1 MQIEARISKNDSAP
15 PSTRQARS
23 RFSTEQVIFAGAALV
38 LIIGIQLPV
47 THYLSPKS
55 GLGYAIGI
63 VGGTLILAQ
72 LLYAVRKRVRSLRWL
87 GSVPG
92 WFQTH
97 MMMGIIGPLCIL
109 IHCGFSLGATNSNIA
124 LFCMLTV
131 AGSGIFGRY
140 FYSKIHHGLY
150 GRKATLS
157 ELQERAAELRERS
170 TKLLMMPELANLVEN
185 EEQRLLAVA
194 EWHPAMLL
202 FAPATIAFRFAG
214 ASSRLRR
221 YVRAAIRVTAARHK
235 AVAKQSDRFER
246 VAFDYVARRMKIT
259 REVVEFRIYEK
270 LFSVWHVLHMPLFL
284 MLIAAGIVHV
294 ISVHVY

>member
-1 MQIEARISKNDSAP
+1 MQ
-15 PSTRQARS
+15 QARS
-23 RFSTEQVIFAGAALV
+23 RFSTEQLIFVGAGVV
-38 LIIGIQLPV
+38 LIIGSQLPV
-47 THYLSPKS
+47 AHYMSPKS

-63 VGGTLILAQ
+63 VGGVLILSQ
-72 LLYAVRKRVRSLRWL
+72 LLYAVRKRVRSLSFL
-87 GSVPG
+87 GSVPK

-97 MMMGIIGPLCIL
+97 MIVGVVGPVCIL
-109 IHCGFSLGATNSNIA
+109 LHCGFSLGATNSNIA
-124 LFCMLTV
+124 LFSMLTV
-131 AGSGIFGRY
+131 SGSGIFGRY

-150 GRKATLS
+150 GRKATLA
-157 ELQERAAELRERS
+157 ELQDRAQDLRERA
-170 TKLLMMPELANLVEN
+170 TKILMMPELVNLLED
-185 EEQRLLAVA
+185 EERRLLAVA
-194 EWHPAMLL
+194 DWGPARML
-202 FAPATIAFRFAG
+202 FAPAAIAYSYSSGR
-214 ASSRLRR
+214 SRLRR

-246 VAFDYVARRMKIT
+246 VAFDYVSRRMKIT

>member
-1 MQIEARISKNDSAP
+1 MQQE
-15 PSTRQARS
+15 RS
-23 RFSTEQVIFAGAALV
+23 RFSTEQIIFAGAALV

-47 THYLSPKS
+47 AHYLSPKS

-63 VGGTLILAQ
+63 VGGSLILMQ
-72 LLYAVRKRVRSLRWL
+72 LLYAVRKRVRSLSFL
-87 GSVPG
+87 GSVPR

-97 MMMGIIGPLCIL
+97 MIMGIVGPVCIL

-124 LFCMLTV
+124 LFSMLTV
-131 AGSGIFGRY
+131 SGSGIFGRY

-150 GRKATLS
+150 GRKATLA
-157 ELQERAAELRERS
+157 ELQERAQELRERA
-170 TKLLMMPELANLVEN
+170 TKILMMPELANLLED
-185 EEQRLLAVA
+185 EERRLLTVA
-194 EWHPAMLL
+194 DWGPARMI
-202 FAPATIAFRFAG
+202 FAPAAIAYTYSCGR
-214 ASSRLRR
+214 SRLRR

-246 VAFDYVARRMKIT
+246 VAFDYVSRRMKLT

>member
-1 MQIEARISKNDSAP
+1 MQ
-15 PSTRQARS
+15 QARS
-23 RFSTEQVIFAGAALV
+23 RFSSEQLIFSGATWV
-38 LIIGIQLPV
+38 LIVGIQLPV
-47 THYLSPKS
+47 AHYLSPKS

-63 VGGTLILAQ
+63 VGGVLILSQ
-72 LLYAVRKRVRSLRWL
+72 LLYAVRKRVPSLRNL
-87 GSVPG
+87 GSVHG

-97 MMMGIIGPLCIL
+97 MILGIVGPVCIL

-124 LFCMLTV
+124 LFSMLTV

-157 ELQERAAELRERS
+157 ELQDRADELRMRG
-170 TKLLMMPELANLVEN
+170 TKILMMPELANLVEN
-185 EEQRLLAVA
+185 EEKKLLAVGD
-194 EWHPAMLL
+194 WGPVGMMV
-202 FAPATIAFRFAG
+202 APAVIALRYSTG
-214 ASSRLRR
+214 RSRLKR
-221 YVRAAIRVTAARHK
+221 YVRAAIKVTARRHK

-246 VAFDYVARRMKIT
+246 VAFDYVSRRMKVT
-259 REVVEFRIYEK
+259 REVVEFRIYER

>member
-1 MQIEARISKNDSAP
+1 MQ
-15 PSTRQARS
+15 QARS
-23 RFSTEQVIFAGAALV
+23 RFSSEQVIFAGAALV
-38 LIIGIQLPV
+38 LIVGIQLPV
-47 THYLSPKS
+47 AHYLSPKS

-63 VGGTLILAQ
+63 VGGSLILAQ
-72 LLYAVRKRVRSLRWL
+72 LLYAVRKRVPSLRFM
-87 GSVPG
+87 GSVPR

-97 MMMGIIGPLCIL
+97 MMMGIVGPVCIL

-150 GRKATLS
+150 GRKASLA

-170 TKLLMMPELANLVEN
+170 TKLLMMPELANLLED
-185 EEQRLLAVA
+185 EERRLLAVA
-194 EWHPAMLL
+194 DWHPLGMMV
-202 FAPATIAFRFAG
+202 APAAIAMRF
-214 ASSRLRR
+214 SSGRTRLRR

-246 VAFDYVARRMKIT
+246 VAFDYVSRRMKVT
-259 REVVEFRIYEK
+259 REVVEFRIYER

>member
-1 MQIEARISKNDSAP
+1 MQ
-15 PSTRQARS
+15 QARS
-23 RFSTEQVIFAGAALV
+23 RFSTEQIIFVGAALV

-47 THYLSPKS
+47 AHYLSPKS

-97 MMMGIIGPLCIL
+97 MMMGIIGPVCIL

-124 LFCMLTV
+124 LFSMLTV

-150 GRKATLS
+150 GRKASLS
-157 ELQERAAELRERS
+157 ELQERASELQERS
-170 TKLLMMPELANLVEN
+170 TKLLMMPELAKLVED
-185 EEQRLLAVA
+185 EEQRLLEIAD
-194 EWHPAMLL
+194 WHPAMLV
-202 FAPATIAFRFAG
+202 FAPTTIALRYSG
-214 ASSRLRR
+214 SRSKLRR

-259 REVVEFRIYEK
+259 REVVEFKIYEK
-270 LFSVWHVLHMPLFL
+270 LFSVWHVLHMPFFL

>member
-1 MQIEARISKNDSAP
+1 MQQ
-15 PSTRQARS
+15 TRS
-23 RFSTEQVIFAGAALV
+23 RFSAEQIIFAGAALV

-47 THYLSPKS
+47 AHYLSPKS

-63 VGGTLILAQ
+63 VGGVLILMQ
-72 LLYAVRKRVRSLRWL
+72 LMYAVRKRVRALSFL
-87 GSVPG
+87 GSVPR

-97 MMMGIIGPLCIL
+97 MILGIVGPVCIL

-124 LFCMLTV
+124 LFSMLTV

-150 GRKATLS
+150 GRKATLA
-157 ELQERAAELRERS
+157 ELQERAQELRERS
-170 TKLLMMPELANLVEN
+170 TKLLMMPELANLLED
-185 EEQRLLAVA
+185 EEHRLLSVA
-194 EWHPAMLL
+194 DWHPAVLV
-202 FAPATIAFRFAG
+202 FAPAAIALRYSNG
-214 ASSRLRR
+214 HSRLRR

-235 AVAKQSDRFER
+235 AVARQSDRFER
-246 VAFDYVARRMKIT
+246 VAFDYVSRRMKVT

>member
-1 MQIEARISKNDSAP
+1 MQQD
-15 PSTRQARS
+15 RS
-23 RFSTEQVIFAGAALV
+23 RFSTEQIIFVGAALV

-47 THYLSPKS
+47 AHYLSPKS

-63 VGGTLILAQ
+63 VGGVLILSQ
-72 LLYAVRKRVRSLRWL
+72 LLYAVRKRVPSLRFM
-87 GSVPG
+87 GSVQG

-97 MMMGIIGPLCIL
+97 MILGIVGPMCIL

-124 LFCMLTV
+124 LFSMLTV
-131 AGSGIFGRY
+131 SGSGIFGRY

-150 GRKATLS
+150 GRKATLT
-157 ELQERAAELRERS
+157 ELQERAQDLRERA
-170 TKLLMMPELANLVEN
+170 TKILMMPELANLL
-185 EEQRLLAVA
+185 EEEERRLLAVGD
-194 EWHPAMLL
+194 WGPALMP
-202 FAPATIAFRFAG
+202 FAPMVIGFRYSSG
-214 ASSRLRR
+214 RSRLRR

-246 VAFDYVARRMKIT
+246 VAFDYVSRRMKVT
-259 REVVEFRIYEK
+259 REVVEFRIYER

>member
-1 MQIEARISKNDSAP
+1 MQ
-15 PSTRQARS
+15 QARS
-23 RFSTEQVIFAGAALV
+23 RFSTEQLIFVGAGVV
-38 LIIGIQLPV
+38 LIIGSQLPV
-47 THYLSPKS
+47 AHYMSPKS

-63 VGGTLILAQ
+63 VGGVLILSQ
-72 LLYAVRKRVRSLRWL
+72 LLYAVRKRVRSLSFL
-87 GSVPG
+87 GSVPK

-97 MMMGIIGPLCIL
+97 MIVGVVGPVCIL
-109 IHCGFSLGATNSNIA
+109 LHCGFSLGATNSNIA
-124 LFCMLTV
+124 LFSMLTV
-131 AGSGIFGRY
+131 SGSGIFGRY

-150 GRKATLS
+150 GRKATLA
-157 ELQERAAELRERS
+157 ELQDRAQDLRERA
-170 TKLLMMPELANLVEN
+170 TKILMMPELVNLLED
-185 EEQRLLAVA
+185 EERRLLAIA
-194 EWHPAMLL
+194 DWGPARML
-202 FAPATIAFRFAG
+202 FAPAAIAYSYSSGR
-214 ASSRLRR
+214 SRLRR

-246 VAFDYVARRMKIT
+246 VAFDYVSRRMKIT

>member
-1 MQIEARISKNDSAP
+1 MQ
-15 PSTRQARS
+15 QARS
-23 RFSTEQVIFAGAALV
+23 RFSTEQLIFVGAALV

-47 THYLSPKS
+47 AHYLSPKS
-55 GLGYAIGI
+55 GLGYIIGI
-63 VGGTLILAQ
+63 VGGVLILTQ
-72 LLYAVRKRVRSLRWL
+72 LLYAVRKRVRSLSFL
-87 GSVPG
+87 GSVPK

-97 MMMGIIGPLCIL
+97 MIVGIVGPVCIL
-109 IHCGFSLGATNSNIA
+109 LHCGFSLGATNSNIA
-124 LFCMLTV
+124 LFSMLTV
-131 AGSGIFGRY
+131 SGSGIFGRY

-150 GRKATLS
+150 GRKATLT
-157 ELQERAAELRERS
+157 ELQERAQELRERA
-170 TKLLMMPELANLVEN
+170 TKILMMPELANLVED
-185 EEQRLLAVA
+185 EERRLLSIAD
-194 EWHPAMLL
+194 WGPARML
-202 FAPATIAFRFAG
+202 FAPAVIAYSYSSGR
-214 ASSRLRR
+214 SRLRR

-246 VAFDYVARRMKIT
+246 VAFDYVSRRMKVT

>member
-1 MQIEARISKNDSAP
+1 MQQD
-15 PSTRQARS
+15 RS
-23 RFSTEQVIFAGAALV
+23 RFSAEQIIFIGAALV
-38 LIIGIQLPV
+38 LIVGIQLPV
-47 THYLSPKS
+47 AHYLSPKS

-63 VGGTLILAQ
+63 VGGTLILSQ
-72 LLYAVRKRVRSLRWL
+72 LLYALRKRVRSLRSL
-87 GSVPG
+87 GTVHG

-97 MMMGIIGPLCIL
+97 MILGIVGPVCIL

-124 LFCMLTV
+124 LFSMLTV

-150 GRKATLS
+150 GRKATLA
-157 ELQERAAELRERS
+157 ELQERAQEVRERT
-170 TKLLMMPELANLVEN
+170 TKILMMPELTKLLED
-185 EEQRLLAVA
+185 EERRLLNVGG
-194 EWHPAMLL
+194 WGPAGAL
-202 FAPATIAFRFAG
+202 FAPMVIAYRYSNG
-214 ASSRLRR
+214 RSRLRR

-246 VAFDYVARRMKIT
+246 VAFDYVSRRMKVT
-259 REVVEFRIYEK
+259 REVVEFRIYER
-270 LFSVWHVLHMPLFL
+270 LFSLWHVLHMPLFL

>member
-1 MQIEARISKNDSAP
+1 MQ
-15 PSTRQARS
+15 QARS
-23 RFSTEQVIFAGAALV
+23 RFSTEQLIFVGAGLV
-38 LIIGIQLPV
+38 LIIGSLLPV
-47 THYLSPKS
+47 AHYMSPKS

-63 VGGTLILAQ
+63 VGGVLILSQ
-72 LLYAVRKRVRSLRWL
+72 LLYAVRKRVRSLSFL
-87 GSVPG
+87 GSVPK

-97 MMMGIIGPLCIL
+97 MILGIVGPVCIL
-109 IHCGFSLGATNSNIA
+109 LHCGFSLGATNSNIA
-124 LFCMLTV
+124 LFSMLTV
-131 AGSGIFGRY
+131 SGSGIFGRY

-150 GRKATLS
+150 GRKATLA
-157 ELQERAAELRERS
+157 ELQDRAQDLRERA
-170 TKLLMMPELANLVEN
+170 TKILMMPELVNLLED
-185 EEQRLLAVA
+185 EERRLLAVA
-194 EWHPAMLL
+194 DWGPARML
-202 FAPATIAFRFAG
+202 FAPGAIAYNYSSGR
-214 ASSRLRR
+214 SRLRR

-246 VAFDYVARRMKIT
+246 VAFDYVSRRMKVT

>member
-1 MQIEARISKNDSAP
+1 MQ
-15 PSTRQARS
+15 QARS
-23 RFSTEQVIFAGAALV
+23 RFSTEQLIFVGAGVV
-38 LIIGIQLPV
+38 LIIGSQLPV
-47 THYLSPKS
+47 AHYMSPKS

-63 VGGTLILAQ
+63 VGGVLILSQ
-72 LLYAVRKRVRSLRWL
+72 LLYAVRKRVRSLSFL
-87 GSVPG
+87 GSVPK

-97 MMMGIIGPLCIL
+97 MILGVVGPVCIL
-109 IHCGFSLGATNSNIA
+109 LHCGFSLGATNSNIA
-124 LFCMLTV
+124 LFSMLTV
-131 AGSGIFGRY
+131 SGSGIFGRY

-150 GRKATLS
+150 GRKATLA
-157 ELQERAAELRERS
+157 ELQDRAQDLRERA
-170 TKLLMMPELANLVEN
+170 TKILMMPELVNLLED
-185 EEQRLLAVA
+185 EERRLLAVA
-194 EWHPAMLL
+194 DWGPARML
-202 FAPATIAFRFAG
+202 FAPAAIAYSYSSGR
-214 ASSRLRR
+214 SRLRR

-246 VAFDYVARRMKIT
+246 VAFDYVSRRMKIT

>member
-1 MQIEARISKNDSAP
+1 MQ
-15 PSTRQARS
+15 QVRS
-23 RFSTEQVIFAGAALV
+23 RISTEQVIFVGAALV

-47 THYLSPKS
+47 AHYLSPKS

-72 LLYAVRKRVRSLRWL
+72 LLYAVRKRVPSLRFL
-87 GSVPG
+87 GSVPR

-97 MMMGIIGPLCIL
+97 MMLGIVGPVCIL

-124 LFCMLTV
+124 LFSMLTV

-170 TKLLMMPELANLVEN
+170 TKLLMMPELANLLED
-185 EEQRLLAVA
+185 EESRLLAVA
-194 EWHPAMLL
+194 DWHPVGMML
-202 FAPATIAFRFAG
+202 APAAIAMRYSSG
-214 ASSRLRR
+214 RSRLRR

-246 VAFDYVARRMKIT
+246 VAFDYVSRRMKVT

-270 LFSVWHVLHMPLFL
+270 LFSVWHALHMPLFL

>member
-1 MQIEARISKNDSAP
+1 MPRAAATCPGTRVQIEARIAKNGDALPRAGDLLGSVTSVNPRAGHP
-15 PSTRQARS
+15 VKISMHRQIDRRPMQQARS
-23 RFSTEQVIFAGAALV
+23 RFSTEQIIFAVSALV
-38 LIIGIQLPV
+38 LIAGIQLPV
-47 THYLSPKS
+47 AHYLSPKS

-97 MMMGIIGPLCIL
+97 MMMGIIGPVCIL

-185 EEQRLLAVA
+185 EEQRLLC
-194 EWHPAMLL
+194 
-202 FAPATIAFRFAG
+202 
-214 ASSRLRR
+214 RR
-221 YVRAAIRVTAARHK
+221 KQPTSQICLTDLKLNYK
-235 AVAKQSDRFER
+235 AVK
-246 VAFDYVARRMKIT
+246 
-259 REVVEFRIYEK
+259 REQHQR
-270 LFSVWHVLHMPLFL
+270 
-284 MLIAAGIVHV
+284 
-294 ISVHVY
+294 

>member
-1 MQIEARISKNDSAP
+1 MQ
-15 PSTRQARS
+15 QARS
-23 RFSTEQVIFAGAALV
+23 RFSTEQLIFVGAALV
-38 LIIGIQLPV
+38 LIIGSQLPV
-47 THYLSPKS
+47 AHYMSPKS

-63 VGGTLILAQ
+63 VGGTLILSQ
-72 LLYAVRKRVRSLRWL
+72 LLYAVRKRVRALTFL
-87 GSVPG
+87 GSVPK

-97 MMMGIIGPLCIL
+97 MIMGIVGPVCIL
-109 IHCGFSLGATNSNIA
+109 LHCGFSLGATNSNIA
-124 LFCMLTV
+124 LFSMLTV
-131 AGSGIFGRY
+131 SGSGIFGRY

-150 GRKATLS
+150 GRKATLA
-157 ELQERAAELRERS
+157 ELQERAQDLRERA
-170 TKLLMMPELANLVEN
+170 TKILMMPELANLLED
-185 EEQRLLAVA
+185 EERRLLAVA
-194 EWHPAMLL
+194 DWGPARML
-202 FAPATIAFRFAG
+202 FAPAAIAYNYSSGR
-214 ASSRLRR
+214 SRLRR

-246 VAFDYVARRMKIT
+246 VAFDYVSRRMKIT

>member
-1 MQIEARISKNDSAP
+1 MQ
-15 PSTRQARS
+15 QARS
-23 RFSTEQVIFAGAALV
+23 RFSTEQLFFAAAALV
-38 LIIGIQLPV
+38 LIIAIQLPV
-47 THYLSPKS
+47 AHYLSPKS

-63 VGGTLILAQ
+63 VGGVLILMQ
-72 LLYAVRKRVRSLRWL
+72 LLYAVRKRVPALRFL
-87 GSVPG
+87 GSVPR

-97 MMMGIIGPLCIL
+97 MILGIVGPVCIL
-109 IHCGFSLGATNSNIA
+109 LHCGFSLGATNSNIA
-124 LFCMLTV
+124 LFSMLTV

-140 FYSKIHHGLY
+140 FYAKIHHGLY

-157 ELQERAAELRERS
+157 ELQERAQELRERS
-170 TKLLMMPELANLVEN
+170 TKILMMPELANLLED
-185 EEQRLLAVA
+185 EERRLLAIG
-194 EWHPAMLL
+194 EWHPAGML
-202 FAPATIAFRFAG
+202 FAPAAIAYHYSNGR
-214 ASSRLRR
+214 SRLRR

-235 AVAKQSDRFER
+235 AVARQSDRFER

>member
-1 MQIEARISKNDSAP
+1 
-15 PSTRQARS
+15 
-23 RFSTEQVIFAGAALV
+23 
-38 LIIGIQLPV
+38 
-47 THYLSPKS
+47 
-55 GLGYAIGI
+55 
-63 VGGTLILAQ
+63 
-72 LLYAVRKRVRSLRWL
+72 VRKRVPSLRFL
-87 GSVPG
+87 GSVPR

-97 MMMGIIGPLCIL
+97 MMLGIVGPMCIL

-124 LFCMLTV
+124 LFSMLTV

-150 GRKATLS
+150 GRKATLA

-170 TKLLMMPELANLVEN
+170 TKLAMMPELANLLAD
-185 EEQRLLAVA
+185 EERRLLAVA
-194 EWHPAMLL
+194 DWHPLGMML
-202 FAPATIAFRFAG
+202 APAAIAMRFSSG
-214 ASSRLRR
+214 RSRLRR

-246 VAFDYVARRMKIT
+246 VASDYVSRRMKVT

>member
-1 MQIEARISKNDSAP
+1 MQQE
-15 PSTRQARS
+15 RS
-23 RFSTEQVIFAGAALV
+23 RFSTEQLIFAGAALV

-47 THYLSPKS
+47 AHYMSPKS

-63 VGGTLILAQ
+63 VGGTLILSQ
-72 LLYAVRKRVRSLRWL
+72 LLYAVRKRVRSLSFL
-87 GSVPG
+87 GSVPK

-97 MMMGIIGPLCIL
+97 MILGIVGPVCIL
-109 IHCGFSLGATNSNIA
+109 LHCGFSLGATNSNIA
-124 LFCMLTV
+124 LFSMLTV
-131 AGSGIFGRY
+131 SGSGIFGRY

-150 GRKATLS
+150 GRKASLA
-157 ELQERAAELRERS
+157 ELQERAHELRERA
-170 TKLLMMPELANLVEN
+170 TKILMMPELANLVED
-185 EEQRLLAVA
+185 EERRLLAVA
-194 EWHPAMLL
+194 EWGPARML
-202 FAPATIAFRFAG
+202 FAPAVIAYNYSNGR
-214 ASSRLRR
+214 SRLRR

-246 VAFDYVARRMKIT
+246 VAFDYVSRRMKIT
-259 REVVEFRIYEK
+259 REVAEFRIYEK

>member
-1 MQIEARISKNDSAP
+1 MQ
-15 PSTRQARS
+15 QARS
-23 RFSTEQVIFAGAALV
+23 RFSTEQIIFVGAAVV
-38 LIIGIQLPV
+38 LIIGIPLPV
-47 THYLSPKS
+47 AHYLSPKS

-63 VGGTLILAQ
+63 VGGSLILAQ
-72 LLYAVRKRVRSLRWL
+72 LMYAVRKRVRALRWL
-87 GSVPG
+87 GSVPR

-97 MMMGIIGPLCIL
+97 MMLGIIGPVCIL

-124 LFCMLTV
+124 LFSMLTV

-140 FYSKIHHGLY
+140 FYAKIHHGLY

-157 ELQERAAELRERS
+157 ELQERASELRERS

-185 EEQRLLAVA
+185 EEARLLEVA
-194 EWHPAMLL
+194 EWHPVMLI
-202 FAPATIAFRFAG
+202 FAPTTISLRYSG
-214 ASSRLRR
+214 ARSRLRR
-221 YVRAAIRVTAARHK
+221 YVRAAIRVTAQRHK

-246 VAFDYVARRMKIT
+246 VAFDYVARRMKVT
-259 REVVEFRIYEK
+259 REVVEVRIYEK

>member
-1 MQIEARISKNDSAP
+1 MQ
-15 PSTRQARS
+15 QARS
-23 RFSTEQVIFAGAALV
+23 RFSTEQLIFVAAALV

-47 THYLSPKS
+47 AHYLSPKS

-63 VGGTLILAQ
+63 VGGTLILMQ
-72 LLYAVRKRVRSLRWL
+72 LLYAVRKRVRSLRFL
-87 GSVPG
+87 GSVPR

-97 MMMGIIGPLCIL
+97 MILGIVGPVCIL

-124 LFCMLTV
+124 LFSMLTV

-157 ELQERAAELRERS
+157 ELQERAQELRERA
-170 TKLLMMPELANLVEN
+170 TKILMMPELANLLED
-185 EEQRLLAVA
+185 EERRLLSVA
-194 EWHPAMLL
+194 DWGPARMV
-202 FAPATIAFRFAG
+202 FAPVAIAFHYSNG
-214 ASSRLRR
+214 SSRLRR

-246 VAFDYVARRMKIT
+246 VAFDYVSRRMKVT

-270 LFSVWHVLHMPLFL
+270 LFSIWHVLHMPLFL